1 MGADFIRQQSG
12 QPWRKRW
19 DKGVNRLKQPSL
31 FDVQFS
37 FQLRIIT
44 ADIDPGV
51 NVQTGDELVV
61 HCGSDTATICRGQ
74 NRVGAI
80 KGLTSDVRA
89 SITDSGGVA
98 LGIVERVSLFGN
110 SVGSGPINR
119 LEIALVA

>member
-110 SVGSGPINR
+110 SVELR
-119 LEIALVA
+119 LQ